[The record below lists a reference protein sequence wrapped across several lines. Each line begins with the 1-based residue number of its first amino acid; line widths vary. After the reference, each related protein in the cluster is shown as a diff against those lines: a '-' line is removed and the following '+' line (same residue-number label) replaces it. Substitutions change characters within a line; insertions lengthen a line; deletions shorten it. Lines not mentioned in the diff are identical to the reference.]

1 MKREE
6 MYRAQLSDIRKEVTR
21 RLEYQLQLENLEKEY
36 EKKHLVSW
44 LQENVYKSLTS
55 KQVRE
60 REHQ

>member
-6 MYRAQLSDIRKEVTR
+6 MYRVQLSDIRKEVMR

-36 EKKHLVSW
+36 ERKHLVTW

-55 KQVRE
+55 KQVRK
-60 REHQ
+60 REFH

>member
-6 MYRAQLSDIRKEVTR
+6 MYRAQLSDIRKEVMR